1 MNQVTLIG
9 RLTKKADVG
18 YAHNSDMA
26 IAKFTLAVDRMKKG
40 EADFIRVTAFG
51 KTAEIVDR
59 YTDKGRQLAVQGRL
73 QTGSYEK
80 DGKKVFTMDVIA
92 DRVELIG
99 SASAPATREEA
110 DSIPKAPDDWKV
122 EDAFAQADDDI
133 PF

>member
-1 MNQVTLIG
+1 MNKVFIIG
-9 RLTKKADVG
+9 RLTKDPELSYTTSNTPV
-18 YAHNSDMA
+18 
-26 IAKFTLAVDRMKKG
+26 AKFTLAVDRMKKG

-80 DGKKVFTMDVIA
+80 DGQKVFTMDVIT

-110 DSIPKAPDDWKV
+110 ESVPKASNEWEV
-122 EDAFAQADDDI
+122 EDAFAEVEDDI

>member
-9 RLTKKADVG
+9 RLTKAAEVS
-18 YAHNSDMA
+18 YTNSNTMV
-26 IAKFTLAVDRMKKG
+26 AKFTLAVDRMKKG
-40 EADFIRVTAFG
+40 EADFIRITAFG
-51 KTAEIVDR
+51 KTAEIVER
-59 YTDKGRQLAVQGRL
+59 YTGKGRQLAVIGRIN
-73 QTGSYEK
+73 TGSYEK
-80 DGKKVFTMDVIA
+80 DGQKVFTQDVIA

>member
-9 RLTKKADVG
+9 RLTKAAEMSYTQSNTAV
-18 YAHNSDMA
+18 
-26 IAKFTLAVDRMKKG
+26 AKFTLAVDRMKKG

-59 YTDKGRQLAVQGRL
+59 YTDKGRQLAIQGRIN
-73 QTGSYEK
+73 TGSYEK
-80 DGKKVFTMDVIA
+80 DGQKVFTTDVIA

-99 SASAPATREEA
+99 SASSPATKEEAESVPTAPANWDASE
-110 DSIPKAPDDWKV
+110 
-122 EDAFAQADDDI
+122 AFAQADDDI

>member
-9 RLTKKADVG
+9 RLTKAAEMSYTQSNTAV
-18 YAHNSDMA
+18 
-26 IAKFTLAVDRMKKG
+26 AKFTLAVDRMKKG

-59 YTDKGRQLAVQGRL
+59 YTDKGRQLAIQGRI

-80 DGKKVFTMDVIA
+80 DGQKVFTTDVIA

-99 SASAPATREEA
+99 SASAPATKEEA
-110 DSIPKAPDDWKV
+110 ESVPTANWDAS
-122 EDAFAQADDDI
+122 EAFAQADDDI